1 MSKQLIWKGIFVIA
15 VTAFAAF
22 FATQEYHLGLDLKGG
37 AELVYEI
44 KPDPSFKKE
53 LEPGDIKRAVKIIRN
68 RIDPSEIK
76 QIKVEIQTGNDLLI
90 QLPGYKDEEVEKV
103 KNRLSQQGVLT
114 FRVVSD
120 RKSPKA
126 PEGFEWVEY
135 RKEQESGSN
144 KLLLSKEVLL
154 TGEHITQASVSDASR
169 GKGWEVSLTFNAYG
183 ANRFS
188 YITQEHVG
196 DKLAIVLDGR
206 IECAPVIEDHIS
218 GGRASI
224 TGGYTLKEA
233 EDLVTVLNAGSL
245 PVKLGQ
251 PKYES
256 RVGPTLGRDSIA
268 KGKFSILVAGLLVI
282 FFMLAYYRKAGLIAD
297 IVLLLNL
304 VYIMGLM
311 VFFNATL
318 TLPGIAG
325 ILLTVG
331 MAVDANILVFE
342 RIREELKIGRA
353 ISLAVRNGFD
363 RALVTILDANITTL
377 IIAMILIFVGTGAI
391 KGFAVILAMGIICT
405 LFAVLFV
412 SRLLFDILLSMNM
425 LNDLKM
431 LEVFSNPSYS
441 FIKKTRITMFI
452 SGLLIILG
460 VGFCGYRGK
469 ASFDIDFNGGVLLEV
484 KTPGNMTTGE
494 VRAALKGTGYED
506 VHIQSYLFEGSKQ
519 KAENVGK
526 SNKFTFRV
534 DPTTA
539 NTKLTREQFKKD
551 FEAALNTA
559 LKLNE
564 GGKIVKMVDIGPTV
578 AQNLRLKGLVAL
590 VLGLLAILVYIRLRF
605 AEFTFGLGAVVALI
619 HDVIISIGI
628 FVFWGYFSGGKID
641 LTIVAGMLTIVGYS
655 INDTIVVFDRIRENF
670 KRDKRSSLTD
680 LVNNSVNQTLSRTIW
695 TSFTTFIAVFTLF
708 LAGGSVLNG
717 FAFILMAGVV
727 VGTYSSIF
735 VASPV
740 MIWLNKRAHAKAT
753 AD

>member
-37 AELVYEI
+37 AELLYEM
-44 KPDPSFKKE
+44 DKE
-53 LEPGDIKRAVKIIRN
+53 LEPNDLNRVVKIIRN

-76 QIKVEIQTGNDLLI
+76 QIKVEVQAGNDLLI
-90 QLPGYKDEEVEKV
+90 QLPGYKDAEVEKV

-114 FRVVSD
+114 FRVVSS
-120 RKSPKA
+120 RKSAKA
-126 PEGFEWVEY
+126 PKGFEWVDF
-135 RKEQESGSN
+135 RKPQQDGTTR
-144 KLLLSKEVLL
+144 LLLSKEVHL
-154 TGEHITQASVSDASR
+154 TGEHIAQASVSDASG
-169 GKGWEVSLTFNAYG
+169 GKGFEVSLTFNAYG
-183 ANRFS
+183 ANIFS
-188 YITQEHVG
+188 WLTQEHVG
-196 DKLAIVLDGR
+196 DRLAIVLDGK
-206 IECAPVIEDHIS
+206 IECAPVVEDHIS

-224 TGGYTLKEA
+224 TGGYTYKEA

-245 PVKLGQ
+245 PVKLGE
-251 PKYES
+251 PKYEF

-268 KGKFSILVAGLLVI
+268 KGKFSIMVAGLLVI

-304 VYIMGLM
+304 VYILGLM

-391 KGFAVILAMGIICT
+391 KGFAVILAMGIVCT

-412 SRLLFDILLSMNM
+412 SRLLFELLLSMNM

-431 LEVFSNPSYS
+431 LEVFSNPNYS
-441 FIKKTRITMFI
+441 FIKKTRFTVFI
-452 SGLLIILG
+452 SGLLIVLG
-460 VGFCGYRGK
+460 IGFCGYRGK
-469 ASFDIDFNGGVLLEV
+469 ASLDIDFNGGVLVEV
-484 KTPGNMTTGE
+484 KTPKNMTTGE
-494 VRAALKGTGYED
+494 VRGALKGTGYED
-506 VHIQSYLFEGSKQ
+506 VHIQSYIETGK
-519 KAENVGK
+519 EVGK
-526 SNKFTFRV
+526 SDSFTFRV

-539 NTKLTREQFKKD
+539 GKDLTREQFKKD
-551 FEAALNTA
+551 FRAALNNA
-559 LKLNE
+559 LKLDQ
-564 GGKIVKMVDIGPTV
+564 GGKVVKVVDINPTV
-578 AQNLRLKGLVAL
+578 AQGLRIKGLVAL

-605 AEFTFGLGAVVALI
+605 AEFTFGLGAVAALI
-619 HDVIISIGI
+619 HDVIISIGV

-695 TSFTTFIAVFTLF
+695 TSFTTFIAVLTLF

-740 MIWLNKRAHAKAT
+740 MIWLNKRAHAKA
-753 AD
+753 AAAE